1 MNFRIPAAACAAAL
15 LLALSACS
23 DNDDHADIMAPTST
37 VGGVAAIGSPLTAAD
52 VRLACRGGVTRTTT
66 TTSDSGSWSVLV
78 PSSAL
83 PCAVRVNGGR
93 INGGTTNTA
102 VLYSIAAGDG
112 DTLVSNIT
120 PLTDLAMAQAVRTAD
135 GRSLA
140 DWYAAGAPS
149 AEQVTAS
156 IVAAQAALLTELR
169 DRGYTVPEGFNPFS
183 DVFQAIVGNLYDDL
197 LEAVATALA
206 AAGQSFEEFRAS
218 YVDGGDIPA
227 TVVTPGPAP
236 DVPATHYIRR
246 HWAIL
251 EGIYSFDCG
260 GAPLKLRLNTNGSFS
275 VEADGSTRN
284 YSATTPD
291 YFFNYDASPGRPDD
305 IMVGVGQGTQLH
317 FTLNNGQG
325 TGPQPDQKVEG
336 KAFTQCSGTQVSSV
350 YTLPQIIKTFK
361 GSYAASCG
369 DAGAQVLTIGE
380 DSKLSIAGVSVTVAE
395 ANSLIAHD
403 SLQSEGSTV
412 FADGTFK
419 LAVVGG
425 NAPKSVEVTVDSPTS
440 TIKKVNYRNGSTNA
454 TCTVSGPTTEPPAPA
469 PANVKIAQKIG
480 AAYAG
485 SYTLSCEDFSTSSGR
500 KDRVVTIAANGS
512 ANLDGAQ
519 IVGPNSAGFVSVVNK
534 TINLFRDDGGQNL
547 PKVLLY
553 TDDNGKLTGGTIS
566 EQPNKSIACTANGPN
581 LAIFPLQET
590 VASYARS
597 VAVTCTG
604 EAISGAQTFVIDAA
618 GKASLGS
625 LSITPEDYLQFR
637 FFEFYDSV
645 TFNAASDRSGNR
657 SQIYIGA
664 VGKSIYA
671 YLNRDGSLSSL
682 LYAVSTTTNGVQST
696 KQGSCTP

>member
-23 DNDDHADIMAPTST
+23 DNDDNNATVTPPTST
-37 VGGVAAIGSPLTAAD
+37 VGGVAAVGAPLTDAD
-52 VRLACRGGVTRTTT
+52 VRLVCRGSVTRST
-66 TTSDSGSWSVLV
+66 TTSANGSWSVLV
-78 PSSAL
+78 PSAAL

-93 INGGTTNTA
+93 LNGGTTNTA
-102 VLYSIAAGDG
+102 VLYSVAAGNG

-120 PLTDLAMAQAVRTAD
+120 PLTDLALAQAVRTAD

-156 IVAAQAALLTELR
+156 VVAAQAALLTELR

-236 DVPATHYIRR
+236 DVPAAHYIRR

-251 EGIYSFDCG
+251 EGIYSFNCG

-305 IMVGVGQGTQLH
+305 ILVGVGQGTQLH

-325 TGPQPDQKVEG
+325 AGAQPDQKIEG
-336 KAFTQCSGTQVSSV
+336 KTFTQCSGTQVSSV
-350 YTLPQIIKTFK
+350 YTLPPVIKTFK

-369 DAGAQVLTIGE
+369 DAGAQVLTIGD
-380 DSKLSIAGVSVTVAE
+380 DSKLTIGGMSVTVAE

-403 SLQSEGSTV
+403 SLQSEGSSV

-419 LAVVGG
+419 LAVVG
-425 NAPKSVEVTVDSPTS
+425 ATSKSVEVTVDSPTS
-440 TIKKVNYRNGSTNA
+440 TIKKVSYRNGSSGA
-454 TCTVSGPTTEPPAPA
+454 SCTVSGPTTEPPAPVA
-469 PANVKIAQKIG
+469 ANVKIAQKIG

-512 ANLDGAQ
+512 ADLDGKQ
-519 IVGPNSAGFVSVVNK
+519 IVGPNSPGFVSVVNK
-534 TINLFRDDGGQNL
+534 TINLFRNDGGQSL

-581 LAIFPLQET
+581 LPIFPLQET

-597 VAVTCTG
+597 VNVTCTG

-625 LSITPEDYLQFR
+625 LSITPEEYLQFR
-637 FFEFYDSV
+637 FFEFNDTA
-645 TFNAASDRSGNR
+645 TFNAASDRNGNQ

-671 YLNRDGSLSSL
+671 YLKRDGSLSSL
-682 LYAVSTTTNGVQST
+682 LYGVSTVTNGVQST